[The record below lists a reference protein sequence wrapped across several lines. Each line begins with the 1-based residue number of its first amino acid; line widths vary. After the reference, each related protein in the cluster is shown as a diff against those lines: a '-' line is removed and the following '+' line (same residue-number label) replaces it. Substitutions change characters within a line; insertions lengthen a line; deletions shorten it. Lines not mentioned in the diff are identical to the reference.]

1 MKKFFA
7 TAAILSSL
15 ATPSWAADYDIDVQG
30 AHAFINFK
38 VSHLGYSW
46 VTGRFNKFDGNFSYD
61 PDNLAAS
68 TLAVKIDTTSFDSN
82 HAQRDKH
89 IRGDDFLDAGEF
101 PEASFVSK
109 SIEGEGDNFIIHGD
123 FTMKGMTKPLAIR
136 AKKIGE
142 GKDPWGGYRA
152 GFEGTAELNMADW
165 GFKMDFGKIYLEL
178 VAEGIRRN

>member
-1 MKKFFA
+1 MKKLFA
-7 TAAILSSL
+7 TAALFTAL
-15 ATPSWAADYDIDVQG
+15 ATPSWAADYALDIQG

-61 PDNLAAS
+61 PSDLAAS
-68 TLAVKIDTTSFDSN
+68 TLSVKIDTTSFDSN

-89 IRGDDFLDAGEF
+89 IRGDDFLDVDKF
-101 PEASFVSK
+101 PEATFVSK
-109 SIEGEGDNFIIHGD
+109 RIEGEGDNFIIHGD
-123 FTMKGMTKPLAIR
+123 FTMKGMTKPLAIH

-178 VAEGIRRN
+178 VAEGIRK